1 MSAELSI
8 EILFDKMYIK
18 SVLKIR
24 TVRLIGLGRCAREKF
39 NKKKYI
45 IRRKLWI
52 T

>member
-1 MSAELSI
+1 
-8 EILFDKMYIK
+8 MYIK
-18 SVLKIR
+18 SVLKIQ
-24 TVRLIGLGRCAREKF
+24 TVRPIGLGRCAREKV

>member
-24 TVRLIGLGRCAREKF
+24 TVRPIGLGRCAREKV
-39 NKKKYI
+39 NKKNI
-45 IRRKLWI
+45 L
-52 T
+52 